1 MLTRLYIQNIAVIH
15 KASIDFS
22 GGFNVFTGETGAGK
36 TILIGAIDAVLGERT
51 SRDIIRTG
59 EEKAV
64 VSALF
69 EDISPKAV
77 AALEEQGYPVEDGSV
92 LIVREMTAAG
102 KNNCKINGMPA
113 TTALLREIS
122 SLLISVHGQRDSSQ
136 LLAAD
141 RHMELVDSYG
151 ELEPLLADYERVYRM
166 MRIAQESLEQL
177 RMDESQIMQRIDML
191 TYQINEIEEAEL
203 DDPEEEDILQARRK
217 MLRNSEHIRT
227 GLAQGYAT
235 LSGDGEDAGIND
247 LFGALVDGVAEAAR
261 FMEDMELLARRLED
275 MSYELTE
282 ASADLRR
289 ALDEF
294 EFDQQELED
303 IEERLDSI
311 YRLKRKYGGSIAE
324 ILTFYQ
330 NCRDEL
336 ELITTSEQRAQ
347 DLANVLAATQE
358 QALALGKELSAK
370 RWQAAQGFITA
381 VEAELAYL
389 DMPSVRLSLSQKE
402 RGLSPSGLDDIEF
415 MVITN
420 VGEEPKPLSRIAS
433 GGEIAR
439 MMLAIKNVMADRDD
453 IGTLIF
459 DEVDTGVSGRAA
471 GKIGAKLRAVSQKRQ
486 VICVTHLA
494 QVAACGD
501 RHLYIY
507 KDEDGA
513 RTFTHVEPLE
523 GDAVYRELARI
534 TSGDMLTDAALENA
548 RQMFL
553 LAHAQ

>member
-59 EEKAV
+59 EDKAL

-77 AALEEQGYPVEDGSV
+77 AALEEQGYEAEGGSV
-92 LIVREMTAAG
+92 LIVREITVGG

-122 SLLISVHGQRDSSQ
+122 SLLISVHGQRDGNQ

-141 RHMELVDSYG
+141 RHMGLIDSYG
-151 ELEPLLADYERVYRM
+151 QLEGILEAYETDYEA
-166 MRIAQESLEQL
+166 MRGIQADLDEL
-177 RMDESQIMQRIDML
+177 RMDDSQKMQRIDML
-191 TYQINEIEEAEL
+191 TYQVAEIEEAEL
-203 DDPEEEDILQARRK
+203 EDPEEEDSLQARRK
-217 MLRNSEHIRT
+217 MLRNSERIRE
-227 GLAQGYAT
+227 GLAQGYEA
-235 LSGDGEDAGIND
+235 LQGDGEGAGIND
-247 LFGALVDGVAEAAR
+247 LFGGLVDGVAEAAR
-261 FMEDMELLARRLED
+261 FMEDMEPLAKRLEE
-275 MSYELTE
+275 MSYELAE
-282 ASADLRR
+282 AAADVRQ

-294 EFDQQELED
+294 EFDQRELD
-303 IEERLDSI
+303 AIEERLDVI
-311 YRLKRKYGGSIAE
+311 YRLKRKYGGSITD
-324 ILTFYQ
+324 ILAFYE
-330 NCRDEL
+330 NSREEL
-336 ELITTSEQRAQ
+336 ERITTSEQR
-347 DLANVLAATQE
+347 TQE
-358 QALALGKELSAK
+358 LTKALAVAEKQAKISAKELSA
-370 RWQAAQGFITA
+370 RRRTAAQAFVTE
-381 VEAELAYL
+381 VEAELVYL
-389 DMPSVRLSLSQKE
+389 DMPSVRLSLRWQEKS
-402 RGLSPSGLDDIEF
+402 LSPTGMDDMEF

-501 RHLYIY
+501 RHLFIY
-507 KDEDGA
+507 KDVDDD
-513 RTFTHVEPLE
+513 RTYTHVEPLE
-523 GDAVYRELARI
+523 GEAVYRELARI
-534 TSGDMLTDAALENA
+534 TSGDMITEAALENA

-553 LAHAQ
+553 RAHE

>member
-59 EEKAV
+59 EDKAL

-77 AALEEQGYPVEDGSV
+77 AALEEQGYEAEDGSV
-92 LIVREMTAAG
+92 LIVREITVGG

-122 SLLISVHGQRDSSQ
+122 SLLISVHGQRDGNQ

-141 RHMELVDSYG
+141 RHMGLIDSYG
-151 ELEPLLADYERVYRM
+151 QLEGTLEAYETAYEAMRGIQADLDE
-166 MRIAQESLEQL
+166 L
-177 RMDESQIMQRIDML
+177 RMDDSQKMQRIDML
-191 TYQINEIEEAEL
+191 TYQVAEIEEAEL
-203 DDPEEEDILQARRK
+203 EDPEEEDSLQARRK
-217 MLRNSEHIRT
+217 MLRNSERIRE
-227 GLAQGYAT
+227 GLAQGYEA
-235 LSGDGEDAGIND
+235 LQGDGEGAGIND
-247 LFGALVDGVAEAAR
+247 LFGGLVDGVAEAAR
-261 FMEDMELLARRLED
+261 FMEDMEPLAKRLEE

-282 ASADLRR
+282 AAADVRQ

-294 EFDQQELED
+294 EFDQRELD
-303 IEERLDSI
+303 AIEERLDVI
-311 YRLKRKYGGSIAE
+311 YRLKRKYGGSITD
-324 ILTFYQ
+324 ILAFYE
-330 NCRDEL
+330 NSREEL
-336 ELITTSEQRAQ
+336 ERITTSEQRTQELSKA
-347 DLANVLAATQE
+347 LAAAE
-358 QALALGKELSAK
+358 KQAKILAKELSA
-370 RWQAAQGFITA
+370 RRRTAAQAFVTE
-381 VEAELAYL
+381 VEEELVYL
-389 DMPSVRLSLSQKE
+389 DMPSVRLSLRWQEKS
-402 RGLSPSGLDDIEF
+402 LSPTGMDDMEF

-501 RHLYIY
+501 RHLFIY
-507 KDEDGA
+507 KDVDDD
-513 RTFTHVEPLE
+513 RTYTHVEPLE
-523 GDAVYRELARI
+523 GEAVYRELARI
-534 TSGDMLTDAALENA
+534 TSGDMITEAALENA

-553 LAHAQ
+553 RAHE

>member
-59 EEKAV
+59 EDKAL

-77 AALEEQGYPVEDGSV
+77 AALEEQGYEAEDGSV
-92 LIVREMTAAG
+92 LIVREITVGG

-122 SLLISVHGQRDSSQ
+122 SLLISVHGQRDGNQ

-141 RHMELVDSYG
+141 RHMGLIDSYG
-151 ELEPLLADYERVYRM
+151 QLEGTLEAYETAYEAMRGIQADLDE
-166 MRIAQESLEQL
+166 L
-177 RMDESQIMQRIDML
+177 RMDDSQKMQRIDML
-191 TYQINEIEEAEL
+191 TYQVAEIEEAEL
-203 DDPEEEDILQARRK
+203 EDPEEEDSLQARRK
-217 MLRNSEHIRT
+217 MLRNSERIRE
-227 GLAQGYAT
+227 GLAQGYEA
-235 LSGDGEDAGIND
+235 LQGDGEGAGIND
-247 LFGALVDGVAEAAR
+247 LFGGLVDGVAEAAR
-261 FMEDMELLARRLED
+261 FMEDMEPLAKRLEE
-275 MSYELTE
+275 MSYELAE
-282 ASADLRR
+282 AAADVRQ

-294 EFDQQELED
+294 EFDQRELD
-303 IEERLDSI
+303 AIEERLDVI
-311 YRLKRKYGGSIAE
+311 YRLKRKYGGSITD
-324 ILTFYQ
+324 ILAFYEDS
-330 NCRDEL
+330 REEL
-336 ELITTSEQRAQ
+336 ERITTSEQR
-347 DLANVLAATQE
+347 TQE
-358 QALALGKELSAK
+358 LTKALAVAEKQAKILAKELSA
-370 RWQAAQGFITA
+370 RRRTAAQAFVTE

-389 DMPSVRLSLSQKE
+389 DMPSVRLSLRWQEKS
-402 RGLSPSGLDDIEF
+402 LSPTGMDDMEF

-501 RHLYIY
+501 RHLFIY
-507 KDEDGA
+507 KDVDDD
-513 RTFTHVEPLE
+513 RTYTHVEPLE
-523 GDAVYRELARI
+523 GEAVYRELARI
-534 TSGDMLTDAALENA
+534 TSGDMITEAALENA

-553 LAHAQ
+553 RAHE

>member
-59 EEKAV
+59 EDKAL

-77 AALEEQGYPVEDGSV
+77 AALEEQGYEAEDGSV
-92 LIVREMTAAG
+92 LIVREITVGG

-122 SLLISVHGQRDSSQ
+122 SLLISVHGQRDGNQ

-141 RHMELVDSYG
+141 RHMGLIDNYG
-151 ELEPLLADYERVYRM
+151 QLEGTLEAYETAYEAMRGIQADLDE
-166 MRIAQESLEQL
+166 L
-177 RMDESQIMQRIDML
+177 RMDDSQKMQRIDML
-191 TYQINEIEEAEL
+191 TYQVAEIEEAEL
-203 DDPEEEDILQARRK
+203 EDPEEEDSLQARRK
-217 MLRNSEHIRT
+217 MLRNSERIRE
-227 GLAQGYAT
+227 GLAQGYEA
-235 LSGDGEDAGIND
+235 LQGDDEGAGIND
-247 LFGALVDGVAEAAR
+247 LFGGLVDGVAEAAR
-261 FMEDMELLARRLED
+261 FMEDMEPLAKRLEE

-282 ASADLRR
+282 AAADVRQ

-294 EFDQQELED
+294 EFDQRELD
-303 IEERLDSI
+303 AIEERLDVI
-311 YRLKRKYGGSIAE
+311 YRLKRKYGGSITD
-324 ILTFYQ
+324 ILAFYE
-330 NCRDEL
+330 NSREEL
-336 ELITTSEQRAQ
+336 ERITTSEQR
-347 DLANVLAATQE
+347 TQE
-358 QALALGKELSAK
+358 LTKALAVAEKQAKILAKELSA
-370 RWQAAQGFITA
+370 RRRTAAQAFVTE

-389 DMPSVRLSLSQKE
+389 DMPSVRLSLRWQEKS
-402 RGLSPSGLDDIEF
+402 LSPTGMDDMEF

-501 RHLYIY
+501 RHLFIY
-507 KDEDGA
+507 KDVDDD
-513 RTFTHVEPLE
+513 RTYTHVEPLE
-523 GDAVYRELARI
+523 GEAVYRELARI
-534 TSGDMLTDAALENA
+534 TSGDMITEAALENA

-553 LAHAQ
+553 RAHE